1 MQSIRLYKRDN
12 KMYIREFRKKLIEI
26 CQSYGAY
33 KGSTKIV
40 VDTPYIPYIP
50 DNWNG
55 VLVLAEAQN
64 LSIDDYKDFEELK
77 KICRL
82 YPDQDDSKNYDDSCP
97 YSNLQIQPWQDGSI
111 PLALKAALNLDP
123 YQTAVCN
130 ACLWSLRENGKNVN
144 PNDEMQ
150 RLSRALWQEMW
161 KELCGDI
168 KRVICCGSIAKSI
181 FNFAEPDCLRLS
193 SPNALSRVSGMF
205 TEEDLFE
212 RYPEVKE
219 VFAHFKDSAYRRN
232 KIFYAC
238 HAVSILKKGKD

>member
-1 MQSIRLYKRDN
+1 MNIQEL
-12 KMYIREFRKKLIEI
+12 RKKLVEI

-33 KGSTKIV
+33 KGSTKVII
-40 VDTPYIPYIP
+40 DTPYIPYIP

-64 LSIDDYKDFEELK
+64 LNVGDYKGFEELE

-82 YPDQDDSKNYDDSCP
+82 YPNQDDSKNYDDSCP

-150 RLSRALWQEMW
+150 GQSRELWQEMW
-161 KELCGDI
+161 KELGSDI

-181 FNFAEPDCLRLS
+181 FNFTKPDCLRLP

-205 TEEDLFE
+205 TEEDLFK
-212 RYPEVKE
+212 RYPEVKR
-219 VFAHFKDSAYRRN
+219 VFANFEDAAYRHN

-238 HAVSILKKGKD
+238 HAVSILKNGKD

>member
-1 MQSIRLYKRDN
+1 MNVQEL
-12 KMYIREFRKKLIEI
+12 RKKLIEI

-33 KGSTKIV
+33 KGSTKVV

-64 LSIDDYKDFEELK
+64 LNIGDYREFTELQ

-82 YPDQDDSKNYDDSCP
+82 YPDQDCSKKYDDLYP
-97 YSNLQIQPWQDGSI
+97 YSRLQIQPWQDGSI
-111 PLALKAALNLDP
+111 PLGLKAALDLDP

-130 ACLWSLRENGKNVN
+130 ACFWSLRENGKNMN
-144 PNDEMQ
+144 PNEEMQ
-150 RLSRALWQEMW
+150 RQSRVLWREMW
-161 KELCGDI
+161 KELNCDI

-181 FNFAEPDCLRLS
+181 FNFTERDCLRLP

-205 TEEDLFE
+205 TEEDLFK

-219 VFAHFKDSAYRRN
+219 VFANFKDSAYRHN

-238 HAVSILKKGKD
+238 HAVSILKKEKK